1 MTVRTLLDLCP
12 DGLRIAVP
20 WKELYPGMSIFVPC
34 INAQACQ
41 KQAEVIARKLEIRIA
56 CRRAFKDNIL
66 GLRIWRT
73 P

>member
-12 DGLRIAVP
+12 DGLRIVVP
-20 WKELYPGMSIFVPC
+20 WKELYPGMSVFVPC
-34 INAQACQ
+34 INAQTCQ
-41 KQAEVIARKLEIRIA
+41 KQAETIARKLEIRIA
-56 CRRAFKDNIL
+56 CRRVFKDNIL

>member
-12 DGLRIAVP
+12 DGLRIVVP
-20 WKELYPGMSIFVPC
+20 WKKLYPGMSVFVPC
-34 INAQACQ
+34 IDARACQ
-41 KQAEVIARKLEIRIA
+41 LQAEEIARRLEIRVA
-56 CRRAFKDNIL
+56 CRRAFKDHIL